1 MSIPVNKRILI
12 LTEDEKSSKY
22 YFNAFK
28 KDEKLRR
35 DLASVSVDI
44 FHPKDYSPL
53 GLVNDAKERKD
64 KAKRERNK
72 YDEIWIVLDRDG
84 HANFPE
90 ALDKADANGINVALS
105 IRCFEYWVL
114 LHFEYT
120 THGFH
125 NCNEIIDYINTVIKK
140 KYKHLKKYDKAYCCY
155 ELLQDK
161 VQTAIK
167 HGELVVKHCQKDLD
181 SGIKIY
187 GLAAYTNVH
196 ELVKKL
202 INPKKYWN

>member
-53 GLVNDAKERKD
+53 GLVNDAKRRKNE
-64 KAKRERNK
+64 AIEERNE

-84 HANFPE
+84 HVNFPK
-90 ALDKADANGINVALS
+90 ALNKAKANQINVALS

-114 LHFEYT
+114 LHFVYT
-120 THGFH
+120 THGFRK
-125 NCNEIIDYINTVIKK
+125 CDDIIKHIRKNYLKDYSKS
-140 KYKHLKKYDKAYCCY
+140 YCCY
-155 ELLQDK
+155 EDLRDR
-161 VQTAIK
+161 VDDAIK
-167 HGELVVKHCQKDLD
+167 YGDLVVKHCQKDLD

-187 GLAAYTNVH
+187 DLVAYTNVH

>member
-1 MSIPVNKRILI
+1 MPMLPVNKRILI

-28 KDEKLRR
+28 KDEKLKR
-35 DLASVSVDI
+35 DLASVNVEV
-44 FHPKDYSPL
+44 FQPKDYSPL
-53 GLVNDAKERKD
+53 GLVNDAKERKK
-64 KAKRERNK
+64 KAKSDRNP

-84 HANFPE
+84 HANFDQ
-90 ALDKADANGINVALS
+90 ALNTAQANQINVAIS

-120 THGFH
+120 TRGFSKCD
-125 NCNEIIDYINTVIKK
+125 NIIKHIKK
-140 KYKHLKKYDKAYCCY
+140 NHLKDYSKAYCCY
-155 ELLQDK
+155 EEIRDK
-161 VQTAIK
+161 VDTAIK
-167 HGELVVKHCQKDLD
+167 HGERVVKHYENDIE

-187 GLAAYTNVH
+187 DLAVYTNVH
-196 ELVKKL
+196 QLVKKL